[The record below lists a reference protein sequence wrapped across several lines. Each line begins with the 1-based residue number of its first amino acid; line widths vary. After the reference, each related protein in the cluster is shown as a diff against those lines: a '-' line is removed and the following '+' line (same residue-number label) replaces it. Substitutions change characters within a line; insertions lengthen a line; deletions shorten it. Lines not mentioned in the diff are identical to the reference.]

1 LLVNCFTQQF
11 SEDSEWGED
20 PVEQAMEWIDYNV
33 IGSYVGKY
41 TPIVLSKDDE
51 GNYSDSED

>member
-1 LLVNCFTQQF
+1 
-11 SEDSEWGED
+11 
-20 PVEQAMEWIDYNV
+20 VEQAMEWIDYNV

-41 TPIVLSKDDE
+41 TPMVVSKDDE